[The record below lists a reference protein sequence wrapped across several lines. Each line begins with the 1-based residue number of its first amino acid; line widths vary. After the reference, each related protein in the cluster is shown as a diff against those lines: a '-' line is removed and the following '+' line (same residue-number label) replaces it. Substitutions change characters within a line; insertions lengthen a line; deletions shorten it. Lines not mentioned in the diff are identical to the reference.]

1 MASQVALRRP
11 MTKLAHEAVGD
22 LLGEM
27 KFKEAE
33 VFRAGTTLK
42 DMFSEAL
49 ICDVRMK
56 KNEFNL
62 IP

>member
-1 MASQVALRRP
+1 